1 MGILTSYNVTGMT
14 NPAGRTS
21 SWKEDANTVRLFAD
35 QGRAGFTRVT
45 KVYDITKEGHTL
57 LGGIVQRPGRGWPM
71 GYYRWFRLSN
81 QKIFGVNF
89 TNFQSNIGISPGS
102 SFFGFVLLE
111 DIYAFAGSGSE
122 IGDAGSYT
130 NGLTYGGYGQSY
142 GANAIPYAYPQ
153 TDSGALVSPGP
164 NTLNTRPLACRV
176 NDTDWVVAAIAG
188 DIEDGTGIGTA
199 NFFAGII
206 RVVGN
211 TISVVNDSGDSH
223 SIYWNASVEGYD
235 EFIDGTLSQPVYDNG
250 YVYAYTKSRND
261 VIIQTRINATTGD
274 QVLTENPDMS
284 RYSQEKM
291 RLEFNNDV
299 SYIDLKTAGVVDDVQ
314 INSSTTYGI
323 DSSSPPVEFAST
335 FTTPTLFGWGKTGY
349 TTQAYAFGTTDV
361 TLTPFPLLEGTGMD
375 VTVSWDH
382 NLPPTPSEVG
392 VGWTGPKWRYAIEY
406 TTLSNASWVQATTST
421 TLSGSYTL
429 TVNGLTGVRMRVADA
444 EATGGQ
450 PAFSST
456 SPYATFLFYAY
467 SNTAWGEVHAFK
479 DEGIVKTDAVD
490 VGLGNSNVHAL
501 HNAWPYGHANW
512 SKCDGFGVFSELTS
526 FATTVLIIP
535 WVYLDFSYSDNNP
548 PLKMQ
553 QRDDGLGPQGGPG
566 RIGYYGRNGS
576 RSIRLPLGGAW

>member
-21 SWKEDANTVRLFAD
+21 SWKEDDDTVRLFAD
-35 QGRAGFTRVT
+35 QGRASFTRIT
-45 KVYDITKEGHTL
+45 RVYDITKEGYTL
-57 LGGIVQRPGRGWPM
+57 LGGIVQRPGTFNPM
-71 GYYRWFRLSN
+71 GYYQWHRINN

-89 TNFQSNIGISPGS
+89 TNYPSNIGISPGS
-102 SFFGFVLLE
+102 SVFGFVVLE
-111 DIYAFAGSGSE
+111 DIYAFAGSTSE
-122 IGDAGSYT
+122 LGDSGSYT
-130 NGLTYGGYGQSY
+130 SGFGFGGYGQSF
-142 GANAIPYAYPQ
+142 GANSVPYANPQ

-164 NTLNTRPLACRV
+164 VNINTRPLVCRV
-176 NDTDWVVAAIAG
+176 NDTDWVVAAVAG
-188 DIEDGTGIGTA
+188 DIENTTDIGTD
-199 NFFAGII
+199 NFFAVIV

-211 TISVVNDSGDSH
+211 TISVVNDSGLPQT
-223 SIYWNASVEGYD
+223 IYWNASVEGYD
-235 EFIDGTLSQPVYDNG
+235 EFIDGILSPPVYDNG
-250 YVYAYTKSRND
+250 YVYAYAKSRTD
-261 VIIQTRINATTGD
+261 VIVQTRINATTGQ

-291 RLEFNNDV
+291 RLELGDV
-299 SYIDLKTAGVVDDVQ
+299 SYIDLKTAGVVADTQ
-314 INSSTTYGI
+314 INSSTVYGI
-323 DSSSPPVEFAST
+323 DSSAPPVDFAST

-349 TTQAYAFGTTDV
+349 TTQAYAFGTTDI
-361 TLTPFPLLEGTGMD
+361 TITPFPLLEGTGMD

-382 NLPPTPSEVG
+382 NLPTTPSEVG

-421 TLSGSYTL
+421 TLSGSYAL
-429 TVNGLTGVRMRVADA
+429 TVNGLTGVRVRVADA

-456 SPYATFLFYAY
+456 SPYATFLFYSY

-479 DEGIVKTDAVD
+479 DEGIVRTDAVD
-490 VGLGNSNVHAL
+490 VGLGNRVYAL
-501 HNAWPYGHANW
+501 QNAWPYGHANW
-512 SKCDGFGVFSELTS
+512 SKNDGFGVFNELTS
-526 FATTVLIIP
+526 FSSTVLIIP
-535 WVYLDFSYSDNNP
+535 WVYLDFSYNDNNP

-576 RSIRLPLGGAW
+576 KSIRLPLGGAW